1 MTTDNALVII
11 PARLASTRL
20 PNKPLA
26 LIGRDPMIVHVWRRA
41 LEANIGPVIV
51 ACGDAEIGEAIEK
64 AGGIAVMTDP
74 NLPSGSDRVW
84 AAAQSFDADATYSH
98 IVNVQGDLP
107 TLEPRLIAAAQSAL
121 VAGKADIGTLV
132 AEMTDADEIYDP
144 NTVKAAVTFPSGQTT
159 ASALYFSRNPVP
171 WGEGPLYHHIGLY
184 AYTRDALQR
193 FVTLDP
199 SPLEKRER
207 LEQLRALEN
216 GMRIAAG
223 LVDTVPFGVD
233 TAADLERARDL
244 LAP

>member
-1 MTTDNALVII
+1 MC
-11 PARLASTRL
+11 R
-20 PNKPLA
+20 
-26 LIGRDPMIVHVWRRA
+26 
-41 LEANIGPVIV
+41 
-51 ACGDAEIGEAIEK
+51 
-64 AGGIAVMTDP
+64 
-74 NLPSGSDRVW
+74 
-84 AAAQSFDADATYSH
+84 
-98 IVNVQGDLP
+98 GDLP

-132 AEMTDADEIYDP
+132 AEMTDADEINDP

>member
-132 AEMTDADEIYDP
+132 AEMTDADEINDP

>member
-1 MTTDNALVII
+1 MTIDNALVII

-41 LEANIGPVIV
+41 VEANIGPVIV
-51 ACGDAEIGEAIEK
+51 ACGDAEISEAIEN

-121 VAGKADIGTLV
+121 VTGKADIGTLV
-132 AEMTDADEIYDP
+132 AEMTDTDEINDP
-144 NTVKAAVTFPSGQTT
+144 NTVKAAVTFPPGQTT

-171 WGEGPLYHHIGLY
+171 WGEGPFYHHIGLY

-244 LAP
+244 LAH